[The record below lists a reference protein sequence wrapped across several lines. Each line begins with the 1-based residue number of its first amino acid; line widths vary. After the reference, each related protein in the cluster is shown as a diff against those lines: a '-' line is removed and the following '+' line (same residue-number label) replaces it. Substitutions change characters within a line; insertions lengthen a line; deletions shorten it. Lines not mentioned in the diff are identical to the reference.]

1 MNKKHCLVLTFD
13 NSMQNRGARSKT
25 NEVLN
30 ALYKK
35 YDIMNIDLIYENYLY
50 WNQIL
55 EESSYQSKFD
65 DVAKKYV
72 RLLRR

>member
-1 MNKKHCLVLTFD
+1 MFD
-13 NSMQNRGARSKT
+13 NSMQNRGTRSKT

-35 YDIMNIDLIYENYLY
+35 YDIMNINLIYENYLY
-50 WNQIL
+50 LKQIL
-55 EESSYQSKFD
+55 KESRYQSKFD

-72 RLLRR
+72 RLLSRWGI